1 MKLGLNNNLVTPNV
15 GAVGAEFSLTE
26 ISGLQAWYKFD
37 TNITLNGS
45 TVSEWGDS
53 SGNGNDLTQT
63 TASEQPAY
71 NSGDIDFDGSNDY
84 MALDSALDLTS
95 FTIFAVIDLDDT
107 TNETLLGN
115 GSTNA
120 DFFRIA
126 GSTWTLRTDGNS
138 FQNNMSTTAGTNKH
152 LLTLYTDVGASSTT
166 YYLEAD
172 GTAESNAAIDN
183 RTFTVGD
190 IGRNSAGAQFFNGK
204 VSEVAIFNTALS
216 TADRETVEQDIMT
229 RNGL

>member
-1 MKLGLNNNLVTPNV
+1 MKLSLANNLVTQNRLH
-15 GAVGAEFSLTE
+15 GAAFSLTD

-45 TVSEWGDS
+45 NVSEWGDS

-63 TASEQPAY
+63 TASDQPAY
-71 NSGDIDFDGSNDY
+71 NSGDIDFDGSSDY

-107 TNETLLGN
+107 TLETLFGN
-115 GSTNA
+115 GTDGT
-120 DFFRIA
+120 DFFRLN
-126 GSTWTLRTDGNS
+126 GSAWTIRTEGSS
-138 FQNNMSTTAGTNKH
+138 FQNNIGTTAGTNKY
-152 LLTLYTDVGASSTT
+152 LLTLYTDVGATSTT

-172 GTAESNAAIDN
+172 GTAENNASIDN
-183 RTFTVGD
+183 KTFTVGD
-190 IGRNSAGAQFFNGK
+190 VGRNSANAQFFNGK
-204 VSEVAIFNTALS
+204 ISEVAIFNAALS